1 METFKETRSDLDWV
15 SFQSLE
21 VSFTRGCWLT
31 VLASGMIRGKTDFFR
46 KGDLSKP
53 LLSRAGLAIP
63 LLPRPRLNIVVG
75 WLHCRS
81 LQTAD
86 LACCRECKVV
96 VWKSVFTAAG
106 ASWLKEDRQWGL
118 VDWQKEAGRKF
129 HCWWLVHRL
138 PSLLSRVTRPFYYYR
153 PKISVTAGCWPRW
166 GRPSL
171 TFTSHSK
178 TFLTETWRLIRKRRY
193 ISVFSLHWGATM
205 PATLFNVHRR
215 TVSVATP
222 NNWILTV
229 LPHLRWM

>member
-21 VSFTRGCWLT
+21 VSFTRCCWLT
-31 VLASGMIRGKTDFFR
+31 GLASGMIRGKTDFFR

-96 VWKSVFTAAG
+96 VWKSVFIAAG

-118 VDWQKEAGRKF
+118 VDCGWLAERSWQEVPL
-129 HCWWLVHRL
+129 LVAAAPFTFPPVSRDQTL
-138 PSLLSRVTRPFYYYR
+138 LLLS
-153 PKISVTAGCWPRW
+153 AQ
-166 GRPSL
+166 
-171 TFTSHSK
+171 
-178 TFLTETWRLIRKRRY
+178 
-193 ISVFSLHWGATM
+193 
-205 PATLFNVHRR
+205 N
-215 TVSVATP
+215 
-222 NNWILTV
+222 
-229 LPHLRWM
+229 